1 LLDAVTDDDVRA
13 VAAKLVELAR
23 SGDTR
28 AIKELFDRLLGKP
41 QEADLLER
49 IAHLED
55 LLREPV

>member
-1 LLDAVTDDDVRA
+1 MTDDDVRA